1 MIAEL
6 PSTSAEESQARS
18 FLRIAGSLAIVG
30 GVIGIILSPLELLTL
45 GFLPI
50 DLIVLVIGG
59 GLSAAGGMLALR
71 ETSPLAQWLMLA
83 AVIVTGLPALAQ
95 ISMGAAGWFNI
106 LRILSLLLTLA
117 AFVLARVAFNK
128 APQMRNRAISA
139 APTTAAIAVPNA
151 DGSIPEGWYADPDG
165 KPAERY
171 WDGSEWTD
179 RSRPRTTTT
188 AAATVAGAMKP
199 TVTATGELISPKS
212 RAAAAILCWF
222 LGIIGIHR
230 FYVGKVGTGVAQI
243 FTLGGLGIWVL
254 VDFIMILAGS
264 FRDSEDKALINW

>member
-83 AVIVTGLPALAQ
+83 AVIPMVLSVPFS
-95 ISMGAAGWFNI
+95 IGWSSI

-179 RSRPRTTTT
+179 RSRPPPPTT

-230 FYVGKVGTGVAQI
+230 FYVGKVGTGIAQI

>member
-30 GVIGIILSPLELLTL
+30 GVMGIILSLLDFVF
-45 GFLPI
+45 GFPGY
-50 DLIVLVIGG
+50 DSLILFVTGL
-59 GLSAAGGMLALR
+59 LSAAGGFLALR
-71 ETSPLAQWLMLA
+71 ETAPLAQWLMLA
-83 AVIVTGLPALAQ
+83 AVIPMALVVPARV
-95 ISMGAAGWFNI
+95 SVGAAGLFSI

-128 APQMRNRAISA
+128 APQMRNSAISA
-139 APTTAAIAVPNA
+139 ANTTAAIAVPNA

-165 KPAERY
+165 KPSERY

-179 RSRPRTTTT
+179 RSRPRTTAT

-230 FYVGKVGTGVAQI
+230 FYVGKVGTGIAQI